1 MNSLIQGAAKKGHYM
16 FELVKKEIEKV
27 NPRLMNLYGL
37 SMAILDYLY
46 WMYPEDTVMQMSASG
61 QGQAGQEEVDFQT
74 DPPTVK
80 AKGSSFPILV
90 HELLKGV
97 YDILGSHG
105 LPDDPRQ
112 AEMVKGSEDTL
123 PGEVW
128 DSLLGKA
135 FYKRLLQ
142 IMPAEFNNFV
152 SNDSQSQNII
162 QLYLIN
168 KISLLSPDDINTL
181 AQGLIKNDPKT
192 HEFVNKLAQGAKAQ
206 VEKLRE
212 LPIQSQPEQPQTNND
227 DDDDDDNW
235 DEDLS
240 WLDDEDED

>member
-1 MNSLIQGAAKKGHYM
+1 
-16 FELVKKEIEKV
+16 
-27 NPRLMNLYGL
+27 
-37 SMAILDYLY
+37 MA
-46 WMYPEDTVMQMSASG
+46 SSG
-61 QGQAGQEEVDFQT
+61 QGQLGQVSIDEPET
-74 DPPTVK
+74 ANGPYIINARGATLPLL
-80 AKGSSFPILV
+80 I
-90 HELLKGV
+90 HELMKGV
-97 YDILGSHG
+97 FQFMVWDSLPEDEKQANMIL
-105 LPDDPRQ
+105 
-112 AEMVKGSEDTL
+112 GSEDTL

-142 IMPAEFNNFV
+142 IMPPEFNNFV
-152 SNDSQSQNII
+152 STDSQSQNII

-168 KISLLSPDDINTL
+168 KISLLSPTDIETL
-181 AQGLIKNDPKT
+181 AKGLINNDPST

-212 LPIQSQPEQPQTNND
+212 LPIQSQPEEPQTNND
-227 DDDDDDNW
+227 DDDDDDW

>member
-1 MNSLIQGAAKKGHYM
+1 MVWDSL
-16 FELVKKEIEKV
+16 
-27 NPRLMNLYGL
+27 
-37 SMAILDYLY
+37 
-46 WMYPEDTVMQMSASG
+46 PEDEK
-61 QGQAGQEEVDFQT
+61 QANM
-74 DPPTVK
+74 
-80 AKGSSFPILV
+80 IL
-90 HELLKGV
+90 
-97 YDILGSHG
+97 
-105 LPDDPRQ
+105 
-112 AEMVKGSEDTL
+112 GSEDTL

-152 SNDSQSQNII
+152 SNDTQSQNII

-168 KISLLSPDDINTL
+168 KISLLSPDDIKTL
-181 AQGLIKNDPKT
+181 AEGLIKNDPRT
-192 HEFVNKLAQGAKAQ
+192 QEFVNKLAQGAKAQ

-212 LPIQSQPEQPQTNND
+212 LPIQSQPEQPQTNDNNND
-227 DDDDDDNW
+227 DDDDDW